1 MEISNKFELTDFDSV
16 VSAKQLQI
24 MKAAIP
30 YIPVSEQKFLSIYV
44 KISELMNTVNL
55 INQPE
60 AEEVG
65 ICSIPQE
72 SRNPAQMLNAVKDY
86 CNDKEKEMID
96 LMFNLISASSLYSN
110 YRSQNI
116 DKISSTSSS
125 NSPLLSNELMSSL
138 KKMLTP
144 EQQTMFET
152 YSSLLSTLS

>member
-1 MEISNKFELTDFDSV
+1 
-16 VSAKQLQI
+16 
-24 MKAAIP
+24 
-30 YIPVSEQKFLSIYV
+30 
-44 KISELMNTVNL
+44 
-55 INQPE
+55 
-60 AEEVG
+60 
-65 ICSIPQE
+65 
-72 SRNPAQMLNAVKDY
+72 
-86 CNDKEKEMID
+86 
-96 LMFNLISASSLYSN
+96 MFNLISASSLYSN